1 MAVRREEARPIVY
14 KSKAHAA
21 YQELRALILSGEL
34 EGGTPLN
41 QEQLAAEL
49 GVSTTPLREAL
60 RSLESEGLVKSRTH
74 RDVIVAPLDPH
85 ELLEIYDVRGHLDAL
100 AARLAAHNLDD
111 EARAEIEKAAR
122 ELAEPHDDPVA
133 ANRKFHRAIYLAS
146 KNSVLIEVLEALWN
160 RSDRYRRFSRPMA
173 TREDVVAEHQKLA
186 DVVLGG
192 DANAAEELMR
202 AHIQE
207 AENELIAAVTRAAES
222 EGDASAAAAAGTA
235 ATAQ

>member
-1 MAVRREEARPIVY
+1 
-14 KSKAHAA
+14 
-21 YQELRALILSGEL
+21 
-34 EGGTPLN
+34 
-41 QEQLAAEL
+41 
-49 GVSTTPLREAL
+49 
-60 RSLESEGLVKSRTH
+60 
-74 RDVIVAPLDPH
+74 
-85 ELLEIYDVRGHLDAL
+85 
-100 AARLAAHNLDD
+100 
-111 EARAEIEKAAR
+111 
-122 ELAEPHDDPVA
+122 
-133 ANRKFHRAIYLAS
+133 
-146 KNSVLIEVLEALWN
+146 VLIEVLEALWN

>member
-1 MAVRREEARPIVY
+1 MAPKHEGTRPIVY

-21 YQELRALILSGEL
+21 YQELRGMILRGEL
-34 EGGTPLN
+34 KGGAPLN

-100 AARLAAHNLDD
+100 AARLAAQNLDED
-111 EARAEIEKAAR
+111 ARADIEEAAR

-146 KNSVLIEVLEALWN
+146 KNAVLIEVLETLWN

-173 TREDVVAEHQKLA
+173 TRADVVAEHQKLA

-192 DANAAEELMR
+192 DAKAAETLMR
-202 AHIQE
+202 AHVQE
-207 AENELIAAVTRAAES
+207 AENELIDAVTRAAET
-222 EGDASAAAAAGTA
+222 EGGASTA
-235 ATAQ
+235 ATAAAAQ

>member
-1 MAVRREEARPIVY
+1 MAARRGATRPIVY

-21 YQELRALILSGEL
+21 YQELRGMILRGEL
-34 EGGTPLN
+34 AGGAPLN

-100 AARLAAHNLDD
+100 AARLAAENLDD
-111 EARAEIEKAAR
+111 EARAEIEAAAQQ
-122 ELAEPHDDPVA
+122 LAEEHDDPVA

-160 RSDRYRRFSRPMA
+160 RSDRFRRFSLPMA
-173 TREDVVAEHQKLA
+173 TREDVVAEHQRLA
-186 DVVLGG
+186 EVVLRGDG
-192 DANAAEELMR
+192 DAAEALMR
-202 AHIQE
+202 EHVQE

-222 EGDASAAAAAGTA
+222 ESDTSTA
-235 ATAQ
+235 ATAAAAQ